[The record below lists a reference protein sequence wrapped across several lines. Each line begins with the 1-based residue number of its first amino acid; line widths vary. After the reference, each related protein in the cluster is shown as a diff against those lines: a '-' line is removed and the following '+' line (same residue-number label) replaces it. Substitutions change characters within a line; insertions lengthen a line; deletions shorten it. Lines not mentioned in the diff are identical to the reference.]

1 MRILT
6 LVAATSLALSACS
19 APTGSSSADCVN
31 RYSVAAKSNEGA
43 RVNLSFCRELHDN
56 QPEPLRRSFLECA
69 IPAAGAAGSDTGVK
83 VALAQCNRQT
93 AATREPAE
101 ATRRQPVM
109 TPVVGNPFA
118 RDVPSDAF
126 GATDRELARKLG
138 MTLPSPASPGEV
150 RETRERMFLALPE
163 NSNISASDASF
174 SAWKEA
180 QGRALDEALAQ
191 RRRLDD
197 YQLME
202 AARDRSVA
210 AR

>member
-1 MRILT
+1 MRTLT
-6 LVAATSLALSACS
+6 LAAAVSLALSACS
-19 APTGSSSADCVN
+19 APTGSSSADCVSQ
-31 RYSVAAKSNEGA
+31 YSVAAKSNEGA
-43 RVNLSFCRELHDN
+43 RVNLSFCRELHEN
-56 QPEPLRRSFLECA
+56 QPEPRRRSFLECA

-83 VALAQCNRQT
+83 VALAQCIRQT
-93 AATREPAE
+93 AEPRKPAE
-101 ATRRQPVM
+101 STRRQPVM

-118 RDVPSDAF
+118 RDVPFDAF

-138 MTLPSPASPGEV
+138 MTLPSPASPDAV
-150 RETRERMFLALPE
+150 WETRERMFLALPE
-163 NSNISASDASF
+163 NSKITSSEASL

-180 QGRALDEALAQ
+180 RGQVFDEALVQ

-210 AR
+210 TR

>member
-1 MRILT
+1 MRT
-6 LVAATSLALSACS
+6 LSLVPAMALALSACS
-19 APTGSSSADCVN
+19 APTGSSSADCIS

-43 RVNLSFCRELHDN
+43 RVNLSFCRELYES
-56 QPEPLRRSFLECA
+56 QPEPRRRGFLECA

-93 AATREPAE
+93 AAAREPAE

-118 RDVPSDAF
+118 RDVPFGAF

-138 MTLPSPASPGEV
+138 MTLPSPASQDVV
-150 RETRERMFLALPE
+150 RETRQRMFLAVPE
-163 NSNISASDASF
+163 NSRITSSEASF
-174 SAWKEA
+174 KAWKEA
-180 QGRALDEALAQ
+180 QGRAFDEALVQ
-191 RRRLDD
+191 GRRLDD

-202 AARDRSVA
+202 AARDQSVA
-210 AR
+210 TR